1 MIMITT
7 FLIIFGILIIR
18 GIELYLFLKK
28 VSKVCNKYDWKHAD
42 KYGFPAV
49 EMMMRADYYTT
60 SKWSAYHFLFMNGPN
75 PLLMFFSLKPLTIE
89 GQYNKDAIDRLKE
102 HEVI

>member
-1 MIMITT
+1 MITVA
-7 FLIIFGILIIR
+7 LAILGIFIVR
-18 GIELYLFLKK
+18 GIHLYFFLKK
-28 VSKVCNKYDWKHAD
+28 VSKECNDYDWKHAD

-49 EMMMRADYYTT
+49 EMLESKHYYVT

-89 GQYNKDAIDRLKE
+89 GQYNKDSIDRLKE
-102 HEVI
+102 YEVI